1 MRRFLFG
8 VITATILQLPWVLLA
23 SAGTPLQ
30 KRVDSVHTQNSDIPA
45 LSVVIVR
52 NGEALDSGAMGLA
65 DIEEHLPF
73 TVDTPVRIASVT
85 KTYVAATVLTLL
97 DNASIPL
104 DTSVAGL
111 LPDEFKLPLIAAGY
125 DLERMRVDHLLTH
138 TAGMPEHAEHW
149 TFKLRAF
156 LFRSH
161 AWTALEQ
168 VELMAGMGEPLAAAG
183 DSFRYS
189 DTGYV
194 LLGQI
199 VEHLSGK
206 PLHVAVREVLSL
218 NKLGLENTWWELL
231 EAQPDAAGQRAHQFL
246 EGWDTYDISAT
257 VDLFG
262 GGGLL
267 ASTRDMALFYDA
279 LFSGEVLHDL
289 KLVERMLADSPLI
302 EEQAYKRGVAVREM
316 SGYSYY
322 VHSGYWGTAV
332 YHFPELDIT
341 IATTVTDTEYTGQ
354 AFGIVRA
361 VVEEVASGGA
371 GNSAALDSFLV
382 NE

>member
-1 MRRFLFG
+1 MQRFLLS
-8 VITATILQLPWVLLA
+8 VATAIILQLPWML
-23 SAGTPLQ
+23 SAGAATSLQ
-30 KRVDSVHTQNSDIPA
+30 SRVDSVHAQNPDIPA
-45 LSVVIVR
+45 LSVVIIH
-52 NGEALDSGAMGLA
+52 NGEALDSGTMGLV
-65 DIEEHLPF
+65 DVDESLKF

-85 KTYVAATVLTLL
+85 KTYVAATVLVLM
-97 DNASIPL
+97 DQASIPL
-104 DTSVAGL
+104 DTPVMGL
-111 LPDEFKLPLIAAGY
+111 LPDEFKQPLITAGY
-125 DLERMRVDHLLTH
+125 DLHSIRVDHLLTH
-138 TAGMPEHAEHW
+138 TAGMREHPEHWSFE
-149 TFKLRAF
+149 LRAF

-168 VELMAGMGEPLAAAG
+168 VRLMAGMGEPLSAPG

-199 VEHLSGK
+199 VEGLSGK
-206 PLHVAVREVLSL
+206 PLHVAVRETLSL
-218 NKLGLENTWWELL
+218 DKLGLVNTWWELL
-231 EAQPDAAGQRAHQFL
+231 EAQPDQAEPRAHQYL
-246 EGWDTYDISAT
+246 EGWDTYGINPT

-279 LFSGEVLHDL
+279 LFSDEVLPSP

-302 EEQAYKRGVAVREM
+302 EGQVYKRGVAVREM

-332 YHFPELDIT
+332 YYFPALDMT
-341 IATTVTDTEYTGQ
+341 IATTVTDTQYSQTSFQ
-354 AFGIVRA
+354 IVRA
-361 VVEEVASGGA
+361 IVDEVAGSGVG
-371 GNSAALDSFLV
+371 DRV
-382 NE
+382 Q